1 MTTQF
6 FPVPPQGRGTSDI
19 EAMDSYLLRLAREHG
34 VSEYQFHSILAFW
47 WNETKASHEHPL
59 GRHIAYI
66 QKVGHGGDIDT
77 LIKAIERGT
86 AQSGLASLTLSAFGD
101 ISGVH
106 VGSFIKRVRCWCP
119 ACLRDQQRDGG
130 VPYEKL
136 LWRLQAVTRCHV
148 HQIVLEDSCPACG
161 GHQPRHVDTWPQC
174 SVCNADLTAA
184 EKTWRLAATPG
195 SGEADMIQI
204 VEYCAQH
211 PSVIFQADAA
221 RQFWR
226 LVRAEGSFFA
236 PRSKESF
243 HNRPV
248 VQKTLIETLLRMAEE
263 MQLPLLSILLDPVQ
277 AAAIRPLVMELPP
290 GVSPPGRPRRHLSR
304 SDIDRLGI
312 QLRKAL
318 TVGAEP
324 VSLKKVC
331 EEFQSTT
338 TAARYWFPELA
349 QTLIAKNHNRIE
361 RQADQR
367 DRALQ
372 ALSLNADL
380 VRRAELFGW
389 HCVARELSEEFGIAV
404 RRVRLRLAELKATE
418 RRSELGHPPPSS
430 RRHAEERGKP

>member
-1 MTTQF
+1 MSTPF

-47 WNETKASHEHPL
+47 WNETKAPHEHPL

-66 QKVGHGGDIDT
+66 QKVGHGRDIDT
-77 LIKAIERGT
+77 LIQALERGT
-86 AQSGLASLTLSAFGD
+86 GQPGLASLTLSAFRD

-130 VPYEKL
+130 VTYEKL
-136 LWRLQAVTRCHV
+136 LWRLQVITRCRV
-148 HQIVLEDSCPACG
+148 HQIALEDLCPACKS
-161 GHQPRHVDTWPQC
+161 HQPRHVDTWPRC
-174 SVCNADLTAA
+174 SNCNADLTAA
-184 EKTWRLAATPG
+184 EKTWRHATTPG
-195 SGEADMIQI
+195 GGEADMIDI
-204 VEYCAQH
+204 VGYCALH
-211 PSVIFQADAA
+211 PNVIFHEDAA
-221 RQFWR
+221 RRFWR

-236 PRSKESF
+236 PRSQESF

-248 VQKTLIETLLRMAEE
+248 VQKTLIGTLLRMAEE

-277 AAAIRPLVMELPP
+277 AASIRPLVTEPPADVLPT
-290 GVSPPGRPRRHLSR
+290 GRPRRHLSH
-304 SDIDRLGI
+304 SDIRRLGN

-318 TVGAEP
+318 AVGAEP

-349 QTLIAKNHNRIE
+349 QALIAQNREHNARKAE
-361 RQADQR
+361 QSNC
-367 DRALQ
+367 ALQ
-372 ALSLNADL
+372 ALSLDDDL
-380 VRRAELFGW
+380 IRRAELLGW
-389 HCVARELSEEFGIAV
+389 HHVARELSEELGVAV
-404 RRVRLRLAELKATE
+404 RRVRQCLAELKAAQNESEFGRTSPPHRHTE
-418 RRSELGHPPPSS
+418 AQRRP
-430 RRHAEERGKP
+430 